1 MRLLVTNDDGVHA
14 PGIHV
19 LARAL
24 AAAGHDVFV
33 AAPLDDRSGA
43 GAAIGSAFEDGGI
56 EVEER
61 ESLVDGVPVWGIAG
75 PPALAVM
82 SARLGA
88 FGDPPDVVVS
98 GINPGNNTGRAVLHS
113 GTVGAALTG
122 ANFGVSGLA
131 VSQATGD
138 PWLAETSGLV
148 AVAAMRW
155 LEQQPRGTVLNV
167 NVPNVEPSELRG
179 VRTARLAPFGT
190 TRSTLAAS
198 TGTRLHLELRATEE
212 QLSEDTDTM
221 LVLAGYVAV
230 TCLVGVR
237 AAPDQLAAEPIAA
250 LLNNSG

>member
-1 MRLLVTNDDGVHA
+1 MRILVTNDDGVHA

-88 FGDPPDVVVS
+88 FGDPPEVVVS

-131 VSQATGD
+131 
-138 PWLAETSGLV
+138 GLV
-148 AVAAMRW
+148 AVSAMRW
-155 LEQQPRGTVLNV
+155 LEGQPRGTVLNV
-167 NVPNVEPSELRG
+167 NVPNVAPSELRG

-237 AAPDQLAAEPIAA
+237 AAPEQLAAEPIAA
-250 LLNNSG
+250 LLSASG